1 MISSYVSRATWL
13 HRAPAGLKLVAIALL
28 SLAVLPMTDWRWLAL
43 GLGALLL
50 VYASLGRDIL
60 SRLGLLKPLLPF
72 LLVIGLIQA
81 WMESWSGAAASVLRI
96 LLMVAAA
103 NLVTL
108 TTTMQDLMSAVAP
121 VFKPLAHLG
130 VNPRA
135 PALAVALLLRFVPV
149 LLETWSQ
156 REDAWHARTGRPVA
170 LRLLAPFVGD
180 AMRMADRIA
189 EALEARGFDPS
200 TPSRGKQ
207 EGKHDY
213 P

>member
-13 HRAPAGLKLVAIALL
+13 HRVPAGLKLIAIAVL

-50 VYASLGRDIL
+50 VYASLGRDML
-60 SRLGLLKPLLPF
+60 GRLALLKPLLPF
-72 LLVIGLIQA
+72 LVMIALIQA
-81 WMESWSGAAASVLRI
+81 WMESWTGAAVSVLRI

-108 TTTMQDLMSAVAP
+108 TTTMQDLMSAIAP
-121 VFKPLAHLG
+121 AFRPLAYLG

-149 LLETWSQ
+149 LLEAWSQ
-156 REDAWHARTGRPVA
+156 REDAWRARTARPVSF
-170 LRLLAPFVGD
+170 RLLAPFVWD
-180 AMRMADRIA
+180 AMRMADQIA

-200 TPSRGKQ
+200 ISSRRKQ
-207 EGKHDY
+207 EGQHDH

>member
-13 HRAPAGLKLVAIALL
+13 HRVPAGPKLIAIAVL
-28 SLAVLPMTDWRWLAL
+28 SLAVLPLTDWRWLAL

-50 VYASLGRDIL
+50 LYASLGRDMFG
-60 SRLGLLKPLLPF
+60 RLALLKPLFPF
-72 LLVIGLIQA
+72 LIVIALIQA
-81 WMESWSGAAASVLRI
+81 WMESWTGAAASVLRI

-121 VFKPLAHLG
+121 AFGPLAHLG
-130 VNPRA
+130 INPRA
-135 PALAVALLLRFVPV
+135 PALAVALLLRFIPV
-149 LLETWSQ
+149 LLETWSR
-156 REDAWHARTGRPVA
+156 REDAWRARTGRRVS

-180 AMRMADRIA
+180 AMRMADQIA

-200 TPSRGKQ
+200 ISSARQQ
-207 EGKHDY
+207 EGPHDH